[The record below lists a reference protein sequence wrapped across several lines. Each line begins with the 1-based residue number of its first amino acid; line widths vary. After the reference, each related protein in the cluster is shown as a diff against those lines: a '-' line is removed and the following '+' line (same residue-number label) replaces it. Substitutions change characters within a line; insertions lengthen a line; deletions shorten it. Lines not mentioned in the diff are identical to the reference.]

1 MDERNLFRQ
10 EAIDHLKTRWLGQAL
25 LVGRYPLWAIISAT
39 AFFIAVLLTVIVF
52 CDYTRRISVFGEVTS
67 LPRAV
72 NIFSPGQGFISRAW
86 KQAGDSVKKG
96 DVLYQIDVSRL
107 TRSGN
112 VSENMIQATRE
123 QTLIIEG
130 IINKLEHNKA
140 TALAQMQEQLAQYQ
154 SAYQQSKV
162 SVDGARRGME
172 EMLATVRE
180 YGDYKKRGLINNDQL
195 TNQRYLY
202 YQQQSVYQNLN
213 AQLIQ
218 QGLQIT
224 TLKGDIIT
232 RAADFDN
239 QISTHRYELSDL
251 QRRLAEMDAAGALL
265 ISAPA
270 DGSVESMSVTQGQMV
285 NSGDSL
291 AQIVPAESRGYFL
304 ILWLPNSSI
313 PYVKPGDTINIRYD
327 AYPYEKFGQFA
338 GKIVSVSSVPVSP
351 QELSSY
357 SNSPKVQQSGT
368 AEPFYKAIINIRQD
382 PRGAALALTTGM
394 KAQATVFMEKR
405 PLYQWMLSP
414 FYDIYNSLTG
424 PIHD

>member
-25 LVGRYPLWAIISAT
+25 LVGRYPLWAIVSAT

-154 SAYQQSKV
+154 SAYQQ
-162 SVDGARRGME
+162 
-172 EMLATVRE
+172 
-180 YGDYKKRGLINNDQL
+180 
-195 TNQRYLY
+195 
-202 YQQQSVYQNLN
+202 
-213 AQLIQ
+213 
-218 QGLQIT
+218 
-224 TLKGDIIT
+224 
-232 RAADFDN
+232 
-239 QISTHRYELSDL
+239 
-251 QRRLAEMDAAGALL
+251 
-265 ISAPA
+265 
-270 DGSVESMSVTQGQMV
+270 
-285 NSGDSL
+285 
-291 AQIVPAESRGYFL
+291 
-304 ILWLPNSSI
+304 
-313 PYVKPGDTINIRYD
+313 
-327 AYPYEKFGQFA
+327 
-338 GKIVSVSSVPVSP
+338 
-351 QELSSY
+351 
-357 SNSPKVQQSGT
+357 
-368 AEPFYKAIINIRQD
+368 
-382 PRGAALALTTGM
+382 
-394 KAQATVFMEKR
+394 
-405 PLYQWMLSP
+405 
-414 FYDIYNSLTG
+414 
-424 PIHD
+424 

>member
-1 MDERNLFRQ
+1 ML
-10 EAIDHLKTRWLGQAL
+10 TS
-25 LVGRYPLWAIISAT
+25 RYPVSVIIAAT
-39 AFFIAVLLTVIVF
+39 TFFIAVLLTVIIF
-52 CDYTRRISVFGEVTS
+52 CDYTRRINVHGEITS

-72 NIFSPGQGFISRAW
+72 NIFSPGQGFISLIS
-86 KQAGDSVKKG
+86 KQAGENVKKG
-96 DVLYQIDVSRL
+96 DILYQIDVSRI

-112 VSENMIQATRE
+112 VSENIIHATRE
-123 QTLIIEG
+123 QSLIIEG
-130 IINKLEHNKA
+130 IIDKLEQNKA
-140 TALAQMQEQLAQYQ
+140 TALAQMQEQLSQYQ
-154 SAYQQSKV
+154 IAYQDSRI
-162 SVDGARRGME
+162 SVAGARKGME
-172 EMLATVRE
+172 EMRATMQN
-180 YGDYKKRGLINNDQL
+180 YADYKQRGLINNDQL

-224 TLKGDIIT
+224 TLKGEIIT

-251 QRRLAEMDAAGALL
+251 QRRLAEMDATGTLM

-270 DGSVESMSVTQGQMV
+270 DGKIESLSVTQGQMV
-285 NSGDSL
+285 NTGDSL
-291 AQIVPAESRGYFL
+291 AQILPADSKGYFL

-313 PYVKPGDTINIRYD
+313 PYVKAGDAINIRYD
-327 AYPYEKFGQFA
+327 AFPFEKFGQFA
-338 GKIVSVSSVPVSP
+338 GKILSISSVPVSP

-357 SNSPKVQQSGT
+357 SNSPRAQQSGN
-368 AEPFYKAIINIRQD
+368 AEPFYKAIVDIRRD
-382 PRGAALALTTGM
+382 PKGSALQLTTGM